1 MPLGR
6 THLIGLLIAAAA
18 VAVATAV
25 LWPPRPVDLTVP
37 AVLQGKDPLLR
48 QRVEQTLQEISAD
61 PGNPRLWIRLGYV
74 YEAHL
79 LTSLALDSYLQ
90 ALDLDEN
97 RPRAWYRV
105 AKIKMTMGDRAGA
118 LKAARRVV
126 AAAPDFAPIR
136 WRMGMWQLE
145 EGHLEQAQASFE
157 AATALDPDDPSGWWG
172 QARVLLQ
179 RQQPEKAA
187 EVLEEVVEKW
197 PRDGYAQLLLGTAYR
212 QLGRWE
218 EARTA
223 LELGAGIAPL
233 PPPDEWDRE
242 VIRHKTGLEVE
253 FEKARLFFA
262 AGRMDAALGLLEK
275 LRRTYPRDQA
285 VLQNLGMIY
294 SSRKQFGKALEVYR
308 QWSGES
314 PGDVQVH
321 LNMASA
327 YTGLGNSGAAL
338 EHLDQ
343 AIALDPGLGEAY
355 AKKGYLLAQM
365 GSYPAAAKA
374 LELALRQDPH
384 NPRHLLQLGL
394 VRCSMEQ
401 WEAGLA
407 SLQAATE
414 LDSTY
419 YQAFMSLGE
428 AWKRLGELDQ
438 AEAAFERA
446 AALNPKLEGLLREV
460 RQLKARRGGL

>member
-1 MPLGR
+1 MRLGR

-79 LTSLALDSYLQ
+79 LTSLALDSYLR

-223 LELGAGIAPL
+223 LELGAGSAPL

-242 VIRHKTGLEVE
+242 VIRHKTGLDVE
-253 FEKARLFFA
+253 IRE
-262 AGRMDAALGLLEK
+262 GALV
-275 LRRTYPRDQA
+275 LRRRAHGCRPSACWRNCGGPTPGDQA

-343 AIALDPGLGEAY
+343 AIALDPGFGRSLR
-355 AKKGYLLAQM
+355 KKRAYLLAQM
-365 GSYPAAAKA
+365 GSYPRRGQGAGNW
-374 LELALRQDPH
+374 RCGRTPH
-384 NPRHLLQLGL
+384 NPRHLPA
-394 VRCSMEQ
+394 
-401 WEAGLA
+401 AGAGPVLHGA
-407 SLQAATE
+407 VGGRARQSSKRPPS
-414 LDSTY
+414 STRPTTRP
-419 YQAFMSLGE
+419 S
-428 AWKRLGELDQ
+428 
-438 AEAAFERA
+438 
-446 AALNPKLEGLLREV
+446 
-460 RQLKARRGGL
+460 